1 MRAEPNTLAVAV
13 AVALAVLV
21 AITAMSLPLHHT
33 PAVALFKLDM
43 LSVIAAQGDPIFAS
57 VTVGRAPFPHIMS
70 YGKIFFSVDVFTAIG
85 FR

>member
-1 MRAEPNTLAVAV
+1 MAVPFAIV
-13 AVALAVLV
+13 A
-21 AITAMSLPLHHT
+21 TAATSLPLHHT
-33 PAVALFKLDM
+33 PAVTLLKINM

-70 YGKIFFSVDVFTAIG
+70 YGKIFFSVEFFIAIG